1 MCASKSP
8 KKKQNTLNDF
18 FTTAGGSCAGERE
31 REREREAACDEAG
44 ALVKGRK
51 LSGVG
56 KGIKGGEGGSG
67 GGGCKAGGWR
77 YADVC

>member
-1 MCASKSP
+1 MIFSRLEEAVAK
-8 KKKQNTLNDF
+8 
-18 FTTAGGSCAGERE
+18 ERE
-31 REREREAACDEAG
+31 REREREAACNEPG

-51 LSGVG
+51 MSGVG